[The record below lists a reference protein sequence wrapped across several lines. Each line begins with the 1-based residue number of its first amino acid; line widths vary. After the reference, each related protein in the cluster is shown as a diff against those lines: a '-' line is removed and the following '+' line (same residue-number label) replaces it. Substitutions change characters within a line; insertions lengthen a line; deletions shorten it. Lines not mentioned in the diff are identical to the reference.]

1 MKDVRVLLNFL
12 DLLEAEPARER
23 GTSGASMVAIA
34 VRCVT

>member
-23 GTSGASMVAIA
+23 GTSGASMVVVAGG
-34 VRCVT
+34 CVT